1 MLRRSPDGERPAGV
15 VRPRHG
21 HSTAFHPPQLPQRTH
36 VIVVPESD
44 WERATVKW
52 FNRPRGFGFLTRG
65 PDTADIFVHM
75 ETLRRCGLIELRPGR
90 TVLVRPDAARYNM
103 ARSRQV
109 LALQRIDH
117 ARNGLVERRLENR
130 LTLGRES
137 AASGAS

>member
-21 HSTAFHPPQLPQRTH
+21 HSTAFHPSQLPQRTH

-90 TVLVRPDAARYNM
+90 ALLVRYGRGPGGYIAAALKPDN
-103 ARSRQV
+103 
-109 LALQRIDH
+109 
-117 ARNGLVERRLENR
+117 
-130 LTLGRES
+130 T
-137 AASGAS
+137 ASPSSN